1 MAGRAGVTLDDCRK
15 WVTVDLEWEMG
26 ITQALQGEVT
36 EEAQEIIAEAR
47 QVLEPVIEK
56 SAEDLYRWHHR

>member
-1 MAGRAGVTLDDCRK
+1 MAGRAGITLEDCRK

-36 EEAQEIIAEAR
+36 EETQEIIAEAR

>member
-36 EEAQEIIAEAR
+36 EETQEIIAEAR

>member
-1 MAGRAGVTLDDCRK
+1 MAGRAGITLEDCRK
-15 WVTVDLEWEMG
+15 WVTVDLEWDMG

-36 EEAQEIIAEAR
+36 EETQEIIAEAR